1 MFSEIVKLDSKGRVT
16 IPATL
21 RLLLDI
27 KEGEKLVLIFNEDGN
42 KIEIYLP
49 KINNTLLCDDEI
61 SKDIL
66 LELLRKFKVN
76 AFKCRC
82 IDNHCDV
89 YRCKIFIELDEHD
102 ESIKKFLDIKCMDH

>member
-1 MFSEIVKLDSKGRVT
+1 MVRVDLT

-27 KEGEKLVLIFNEDGN
+27 KEGEKLVLIFNEDSN

-49 KINNTLLCDDEI
+49 KISNTLLCDDEI

-82 IDNHCDV
+82 IDNHCTI
-89 YRCKIFIELDEHD
+89 YRCKIFIELDEHGG
-102 ESIKKFLDIKCMDH
+102 ESIKKLLKC